1 VRRRARAFLGG
12 AGILIAFIRRD
23 LATARSYRAAYA
35 IELVAILFSVT
46 LFFYLSRLI
55 DGNSTFAHKYLLGHG
70 YFGYVII
77 GLALLR
83 VVHTSLSSFATRLR
97 SDQTTGTLEALFAS
111 PASPSLVIVSS
122 AAFDILRATLL
133 GVSMVLVAVIVF
145 GLHLGT
151 SWEGAGALI
160 LALPACIAV
169 FAAIGVALAAFTVV
183 FKQTTSLISL
193 ISNGLGLLAGVY
205 FPIKVFPP
213 ALRAVA
219 NATPFTW
226 AVEVVRDAL
235 LGNHIPPGELIGL
248 LITALL
254 LLPLALLLFGVALA
268 RARREGSLA
277 HY

>member
-1 VRRRARAFLGG
+1 MRRSVQSIRGG
-12 AGILIAFIRRD
+12 AGILLAFIRRD
-23 LATARSYRAAYA
+23 IATARSYRAAYA

-46 LFFYLSRLI
+46 LFFYLSRLV
-55 DGNSTFAHKYLLGHG
+55 DGNTTFAHKYLGHG

-83 VVHTSLSSFATRLR
+83 VVHTSLSSFATKLR

-122 AAFDILRATLL
+122 AAFEILRATLL
-133 GVSMVLVAVIVF
+133 GVAMVLVAVIVF

-151 SWEGAGALI
+151 SWEGAGVLV
-160 LALPACIAV
+160 LALPACVAV

-193 ISNGLGLLAGVY
+193 ISSGLGLLAGIY

-213 ALRAVA
+213 ALRAIA
-219 NATPFTW
+219 NANPFTW

-235 LGNHIPPGELIGL
+235 LGNHIPAGELVGL

-254 LLPLALLLFGVALA
+254 LLPLALLLFAVALA